1 MVRRQK
7 TTRVPVALPQMET
20 APESWLRNIRL
31 SGFTLTA
38 LGLVVLSVIVLA
50 PGLRILLEQQQQ
62 LQELR
67 HSVDE
72 QKNAVDDLEEEVAR
86 WGDPAYIE
94 AQARDR
100 LLYVYPGEFSY
111 LVIDDGRTATTQD
124 GAPISTTI
132 QTTRVDWVQ
141 SVLASVVTAG
151 LTDAPASDIGTTEAP
166 GGTP

>member
-7 TTRVPVALPQMET
+7 TTRVPVALPRMET

-50 PGLRILLEQQQQ
+50 PGLRILVEQQQQ

-67 HSVDE
+67 QSVGKQE
-72 QKNAVDDLEEEVAR
+72 TAVEDLQDEVAR
-86 WGDPAYIE
+86 WSDPAYIE

-111 LVIDDGRTATTQD
+111 LVIDDGATVTTQD
-124 GAPISTTI
+124 GAPISDSI

-141 SVLASVVTAG
+141 SMLSSLVTAG
-151 LTDAPASDIGTTEAP
+151 LTDAPPADLGVS